1 VQTFLPSK
9 DFKTTASMLDSKR
22 LNKQI
27 LECYQILKVLSSNDP
42 KAGWRNHPAVKM
54 WRGHENALYSYTMDM
69 VAEANSRGIKTDKN
83 MENLSTLRSENIY
96 KWGTGFPDW
105 YQNSE
110 EMKRITVTHMARL
123 FVKDPI
129 YYAPFSFFGTHK
141 DNVPCCSHCNYYW
154 PTHVSDRVAA

>member
-1 VQTFLPSK
+1 MPSK
-9 DFKTTASMLDSKR
+9 DFSTTASMLDSKR

-27 LECYQILKVLSSNDP
+27 LECYQILKVLSSTDP

-54 WRGHENALYSYTMDM
+54 WRGYENALYSYTLAM
-69 VAEANSRGIKTDKN
+69 VAEADKRGIKTDTN
-83 MENLSTLRSENIY
+83 MHNLSTLKSAVGSS
-96 KWGTGFPDW
+96 WGTGFPEW

-129 YYAPFSFFGTHK
+129 YYAPFSFFSNHQ
-141 DNVPCCSHCNYYW
+141 DNEPCCSHCNYYW
-154 PTHVSDRVAA
+154 PTHTTDKAVA